1 MPGRRP
7 AMTTT
12 IEFEQQK
19 LCGTIGYDPETGLP
33 REAFFSARAKSGT
46 LLDGLLYDA
55 GVLLSLALQYGTP
68 ATALGKSVARLEDG
82 SPASPVGE
90 LIDAIVTEVEAATSE
105 HSHSEGATD
114 TDVPVKEGQAE

>member
-1 MPGRRP
+1 M
-7 AMTTT
+7 
-12 IEFEQQK
+12 
-19 LCGTIGYDPETGLP
+19 Y
-33 REAFFSARAKSGT
+33 
-46 LLDGLLYDA
+46 
-55 GVLLSLALQYGTP
+55 GVVTNLVWLYGTP
-68 ATALGKSVARLEDG
+68 ATALAKSVTRFEDG